1 MLSGESPSAGSL
13 QWIANTLSPKFDIS
27 REVGR
32 GGMASIYLGYQKNLR
47 REVAVKVIHRHLAG
61 DQDFVKRFVNE
72 GRSTAKL
79 DHPNIIK
86 VFDTGA
92 IGGLSYLSMQF
103 LHGTDLSTYIR
114 EKGKLTT
121 EEAIRIVAQIAD
133 ALNYIHK
140 HGMVHRDIKCS
151 NIFIKDD
158 GTPILMDFGIV
169 HASENTKL
177 TMTGAVLGTPQYMSP
192 EQARGQ
198 AASAQS
204 DIYSLGVVLYYC
216 LSGKLPFTGDNNLS
230 IITKIISEHPVQL
243 QQYEP
248 DCPEWLADIVHKAM
262 AKSSIDRYSTG
273 TDMASALTEGVKAYD
288 QSFAEAK
295 RLNEE
300 EEERGK
306 GEEERGKYEAVKAT
320 MTVKK
325 PELEIPK
332 NRQMIQPESN
342 RKAWIYSGIGM
353 VSIMIFI
360 WLFFPSLFEIA
371 PEDIGTMVFVEGG
384 TFQMGS
390 NDGPSSQKPVH
401 SVTLSDFYIDKYEV
415 TVKQYR
421 EFCNATGRSMP
432 SGQDGDAHPIVNVSW
447 NDASAYAKWAGKRLP
462 TEAEWE
468 YAARGGNQSKGYTY
482 SGSNNLD
489 EVAWNWDNSGS
500 RTQPVGGKKPNEL
513 GIYDMNGNVNEW
525 CSDWYDEN
533 YYSESPST
541 NPQGPNSG
549 VERMLRGGSWV
560 NSGRNCCVTVRGW
573 LRPGLRDVDLG
584 FRCVRTP

>member
-1 MLSGESPSAGSL
+1 MSDTKQCPLCGETILEVAIKCKHCGSMLSGESPSAGSL

-243 QQYEP
+243 RDYEP
-248 DCPEWLADIVHKAM
+248 GCPKWLADIVHKSM
-262 AKSSIDRYSTG
+262 AKSASDRYATG
-273 TDMASALTEGVKAYD
+273 IELANALTDGLKAHDLSLEG
-288 QSFAEAK
+288 AK

-300 EEERGK
+300 EEQRKNE
-306 GEEERGKYEAVKAT
+306 
-320 MTVKK
+320 TVKT
-325 PELEIPK
+325 PITA
-332 NRQMIQPESN
+332 N
-342 RKAWIYSGIGM
+342 
-353 VSIMIFI
+353 
-360 WLFFPSLFEIA
+360 
-371 PEDIGTMVFVEGG
+371 
-384 TFQMGS
+384 
-390 NDGPSSQKPVH
+390 
-401 SVTLSDFYIDKYEV
+401 
-415 TVKQYR
+415 KQ
-421 EFCNATGRSMP
+421 E
-432 SGQDGDAHPIVNVSW
+432 
-447 NDASAYAKWAGKRLP
+447 P
-462 TEAEWE
+462 T
-468 YAARGGNQSKGYTY
+468 T
-482 SGSNNLD
+482 
-489 EVAWNWDNSGS
+489 
-500 RTQPVGGKKPNEL
+500 
-513 GIYDMNGNVNEW
+513 
-525 CSDWYDEN
+525 
-533 YYSESPST
+533 
-541 NPQGPNSG
+541 PQGQKIIKPK
-549 VERMLRGGSWV
+549 
-560 NSGRNCCVTVRGW
+560 RN
-573 LRPGLRDVDLG
+573 L
-584 FRCVRTP
+584 

>member
-1 MLSGESPSAGSL
+1 
-13 QWIANTLSPKFDIS
+13 
-27 REVGR
+27 
-32 GGMASIYLGYQKNLR
+32 MASIYLGYQKNLR

-243 QQYEP
+243 RDYEP
-248 DCPEWLADIVHKAM
+248 GCPKWLADIVHKSM
-262 AKSSIDRYSTG
+262 AKSASDRYATG
-273 TDMASALTEGVKAYD
+273 IELANALTDGLKAHDLSLEG
-288 QSFAEAK
+288 AK

-300 EEERGK
+300 EEQRKNE
-306 GEEERGKYEAVKAT
+306 
-320 MTVKK
+320 TVKTPITANKQEPTTPQGQKIIK
-325 PELEIPK
+325 PKRNLVFIV
-332 NRQMIQPESN
+332 
-342 RKAWIYSGIGM
+342 SG
-353 VSIMIFI
+353 VLALLMIFSSI
-360 WLFFPSLFEIA
+360 YDLNTTSNQSESLSGDNSSEVA
-371 PEDIGTMVFVEGG
+371 PKDVGSMVFIQGG

-390 NDGPSSQKPVH
+390 NDGGDDEKPVH
-401 SVTLSDFYIDKYEV
+401 RVTLSDFYIDKCPV

-421 EFCNATGRSMP
+421 EFCKATGRSMP
-432 SGQDGDAHPIVNVSW
+432 AAPRWGWQDDHPIVKVNW
-447 NDASAYAKWAGKRLP
+447 DDATAYAKWAGKRLP

-468 YAARGGNQSKGYTY
+468 YAARGGNRNEDYKYAGSNTIGDVAWY
-482 SGSNNLD
+482 SG
-489 EVAWNWDNSGS
+489 NSDS
-500 RTQPVGGKKPNEL
+500 TTHPVGKKQPNAL
-513 GIYDMNGNVNEW
+513 GIYDMSGNVWEW
-525 CSDWYDEN
+525 CSDWYGEN
-533 YYSESPST
+533 YYSVSPGT

-549 VERMLRGGSWV
+549 KYRVFRGGFWASTMTYCRV
-560 NSGRNCCVTVRGW
+560 AYRNRFTPDDRVSGI
-573 LRPGLRDVDLG
+573 G
-584 FRCVRTP
+584 FRCAKDAK